1 MTDLLHISE
10 QGTTAMRIKMERA
23 SQKLIIAFILSG
35 MFFML
40 LPGTFLGVWNL
51 IDISQQHTVGTLSPA
66 WLQAHG
72 QAQIFGWVGS
82 FILGI
87 GFYSLTKMHSTLSFP
102 VRAAWLTWVIWT
114 LGVALRWI
122 GGVSGWHWRVLLPFS
137 AALQLAAFCFFYRSV
152 RRHRP
157 SASHGR
163 TETWMQIVTFG
174 MIAFLIAMIVN
185 LGVLIHLAIYGNSPA
200 LSHVLDQQFV
210 VLAVW
215 GVLVPTIWGFN
226 ARWLP
231 IFAGFRKP
239 GSLHILMAY
248 GLSVAAVLTVFFE
261 WWAVS
266 AVIFFFAC
274 LQAIQALH
282 VWQPAVQPAKLLHVH
297 PSFPFFLR
305 LAYVWLVVSAILNAL
320 AVLYDQ
326 SGGIWGASRHALTVG
341 FVAVMVFAIGQR
353 VLPAFCGMRL
363 LWSTRLMFA
372 SLLFLNL
379 GCALRV
385 ALEPLAYEGY
395 WRYAWK
401 LLPWSAIVELTAV
414 ALFAWNIF
422 ATLLQPPAHLRSEA
436 RPQPRAEGAI
446 V

>member
-10 QGTTAMRIKMERA
+10 QSTTAMRIEMERA

-72 QAQIFGWVGS
+72 QAQIFGWIGS

-87 GFYSLTKMHSTLSFP
+87 GFYSLTKMQSTLSFP
-102 VRAAWLTWVIWT
+102 VRAAWLTWVLWT
-114 LGVALRWI
+114 FGVALRWI
-122 GGVSGWHWRVLLPFS
+122 GGVSGWHWRILLPFS
-137 AALQLAAFCFFYRSV
+137 AALQLAAFSFFYCSV

-157 SASHGR
+157 SASGHR

-174 MIAFLIAMIVN
+174 TIAFLVAMIVN
-185 LGVLIHLAIYGNSPA
+185 LGALLNLALYGDSPA
-200 LSHVLDQQFV
+200 LPHVLDQQFV

-215 GVLVPTIWGFN
+215 GVLTPTIWGFN

-231 IFAGFRKP
+231 VFAGFRKP
-239 GSLHILMAY
+239 DSLRLLVAY
-248 GLSVAAVLTVFFE
+248 GFSVAAVLAVFFE

-274 LQAIQALH
+274 LLAIQALH

-305 LAYVWLVVSAILNAL
+305 LAYVWLLMSAILNAL

-326 SGGIWGASRHALTVG
+326 AGGIWGASRHAFTVG

-353 VLPAFCGMRL
+353 ILPAFCGMRV
-363 LWSTRLMFA
+363 LWSPRLMFV
-372 SLLFLNL
+372 SLLLLNF
-379 GCALRV
+379 GCALRI

-414 ALFAWNIF
+414 VLFAWNIF
-422 ATLLQPPAHLRSEA
+422 ATLLQPPAHLRFEA
-436 RPQPRAEGAI
+436 RSQPRAEGAI